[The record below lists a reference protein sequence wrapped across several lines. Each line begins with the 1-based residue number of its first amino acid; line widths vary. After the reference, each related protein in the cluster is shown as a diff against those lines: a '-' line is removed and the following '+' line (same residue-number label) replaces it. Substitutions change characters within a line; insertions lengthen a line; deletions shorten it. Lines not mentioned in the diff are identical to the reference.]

1 MKLDE
6 LEVIVPRLKAVQD
19 ALGVLP
25 DLGDKAQAEVLRDLA
40 KDLRGTTDLMEA
52 MK

>member
-1 MKLDE
+1 MELDG
-6 LEVIVPRLKAVQD
+6 LEVIVPRLKAVQE

-25 DLGDKAQAEVLRDLA
+25 DLCDEAQAELLRDLA
-40 KDLRGTTDLMEA
+40 KDLRGVADLMEA